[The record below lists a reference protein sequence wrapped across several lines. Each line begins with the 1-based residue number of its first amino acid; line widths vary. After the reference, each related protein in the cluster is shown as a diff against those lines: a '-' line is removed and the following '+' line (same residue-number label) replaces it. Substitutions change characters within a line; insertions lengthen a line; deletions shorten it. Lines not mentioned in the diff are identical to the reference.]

1 MTTPSTQSLSLTHT
15 PLSLGLGVAFVL
27 AIAALGILAA
37 KRSRFRTSVC
47 LLEALRLLI
56 ACAIALTLNQP
67 EWKQIFLPEFKPT
80 IALLPDVSRSMET
93 RDVADP
99 SSPSAEPRSRT
110 ETVQHLID
118 PALWQP
124 LAEKF
129 EIVQEP
135 FASSQPP
142 LAEGTDL
149 HAALTQTAEKHP
161 HLKAIVLLSDGD
173 WNTGPA
179 PSQAATPLRMRNI
192 PVFAVPIGAETR
204 LPDVQLSSFEVPTF
218 AIAGKPLRIP
228 FTIESSL
235 PREESVQLE
244 FSTSTGERL
253 TKTVLLPAMGR
264 LQDVFLW
271 KPESPGDLSL
281 TLTIPPTGGE
291 RVLENNTLHA
301 PLSIRKE
308 QLRVLVVDTLP
319 RWEFRYLRNALE
331 RDPGIQVHCVLLH
344 PDLGKAGNGRGYLPA
359 LPKDEDLAQYDVVF
373 LGDIGQSP
381 GQLSPEQCTALQKLV
396 RDQASGLVF
405 LPGLRGF
412 QLSLQ
417 QGPLGELLPVSYDET
432 QPRGWGTSHP
442 GRLALTE
449 TGAAS
454 LLTKLEDSEE
464 ANLRVWQNLPGF
476 QWFAPAARAKAGS
489 EVLATHDTESNR
501 FGRVPLLVTK
511 TYGAGKILYLGTDGA
526 WRWRKGVEDR
536 FHYRFWGQVVRWMA
550 YQRTM
555 AQGEKMRLFYSPDRP
570 KAGAALTLNANVS
583 SASGEPLRQGNV
595 VIQATAPSGKTLSL
609 RLNPAGED
617 AWGLFTGVFTPQE
630 PGEYRLRLQCAEAGT
645 SLDSVVSVQ
654 GTPREKIGQPA
665 RPDILREIAQITR
678 GSLLENPSP
687 EKLLAALSSLPA
699 QEPVEKRIPLWA
711 HPAWAGSLVLLLGCF
726 WFARKAIGSF

>member
-1 MTTPSTQSLSLTHT
+1 MTPATESLTFNPT
-15 PLSLGLGVAFVL
+15 PLSLAFGAAFVL
-27 AIAALGILAA
+27 AIALLAWIA
-37 KRSRFRTSVC
+37 ARRSQFRPSVC
-47 LLEALRLLI
+47 ALEGLRLLV
-56 ACAIALTLNQP
+56 ACAVALTLNQP
-67 EWKQIFLPEFKPT
+67 EWKQVYLPEFKPT
-80 IALLPDVSRSMET
+80 LAILSDVSRSMET

-99 SSPSAEPRSRT
+99 SNPSAELRPRSEMAQR
-110 ETVQHLID
+110 LAD

-124 LAEKF
+124 LATKF
-129 EIVQEP
+129 DVVHEP
-135 FASSQPP
+135 FASTQNPP
-142 LAEGTDL
+142 TEGTDL
-149 HAALTQTAEKHP
+149 QAALSDTAEKHP
-161 HLKAIVLLSDGD
+161 HLKAVVLLSDGD
-173 WNTGPA
+173 WNTGTP
-179 PSQAATPLRMRNI
+179 PSQAATTLRMRGI
-192 PVFAVPIGAETR
+192 PVFAVPIGSPSR

-235 PREESVQLE
+235 PREESVELE
-244 FSTSTGERL
+244 FSTSKGERL

-271 KPESPGDLSL
+271 KPDTTGEVTLSL
-281 TLTIPPTGGE
+281 TVPPTGTE
-291 RVLENNTLHA
+291 RILENNTLHA
-301 PLSIRKE
+301 PLSVRKE
-308 QLRVLVVDTLP
+308 QLRVLIIETLP

-331 RDPGIQVHCVLLH
+331 RDPGVQVHCVLLH

-359 LPKDEDLAQYDVVF
+359 FPKDEDLPQYDVVF
-373 LGDIGQSP
+373 LGDIGVAP
-381 GQLSPEQCTALQKLV
+381 GQLTPEQCSALQKLV

-412 QLSLQ
+412 QLTLSQ
-417 QGPLGELLPVSYDET
+417 SPLGDLLPVAYDDA

-449 TGAAS
+449 AGAAS

-464 ANLRVWQNLPGF
+464 ANLRVWENLPGF
-476 QWFAPAARAKAGS
+476 QWFAPASRAKAGS
-489 EVLATHDTESNR
+489 EVLATHDSEANR
-501 FGRVPLLVTK
+501 FGRLPLLVTK

-536 FHYRFWGQVVRWMA
+536 YHYRFWGQVVRWMA

-570 KAGAALTLNANVS
+570 KTGAALTLNANIS
-583 SASGEPLRQGNV
+583 STSGEPLRQGNV
-595 VIQATAPSGKTLSL
+595 VIQATAPSGKTLTL

-645 SLDSVVSVQ
+645 PLEAVVSIQ

-665 RPDILREIAQITR
+665 RLDVLQEIAQITR
-678 GSLLENPSP
+678 GAFFETPSP
-687 EKLLAALSSLPA
+687 DTLVAALSALPA
-699 QEPVEKRIPLWA
+699 QQPVEKRIPLWA
-711 HPAWAGSLVLLLGCF
+711 HPMWAASLVLLLGIF
-726 WFARKAIGSF
+726 WLARKSLGSF